1 MKIISFIF
9 TTLFLSL
16 CTLLGLVIYLLW
28 HYGKELPDYR
38 QLSKYEPS
46 IVTRVHAGNGA
57 LLAEYAKQKRV
68 FVPINVIPKKIIDAF
83 LSAEDKDF
91 YDHFGIDLLAITRA
105 LATNILSYHE
115 NKRHIYCPPQNVSID
130 GKRVMLLL
138 PNFLVEAEK
147 GNTKFN
153 KFSGNTPLSAA
164 VPILLI
170 HTYPCS

>member
-16 CTLLGLVIYLLW
+16 CTFLGLVIYLLW

-68 FVPINVIPKKIIDAF
+68 FVPINVIPKK
-83 LSAEDKDF
+83 S
-91 YDHFGIDLLAITRA
+91 
-105 LATNILSYHE
+105 
-115 NKRHIYCPPQNVSID
+115 
-130 GKRVMLLL
+130 
-138 PNFLVEAEK
+138 
-147 GNTKFN
+147 
-153 KFSGNTPLSAA
+153 
-164 VPILLI
+164 
-170 HTYPCS
+170 

>member
-1 MKIISFIF
+1 M
-9 TTLFLSL
+9 
-16 CTLLGLVIYLLW
+16 
-28 HYGKELPDYR
+28 
-38 QLSKYEPS
+38 
-46 IVTRVHAGNGA
+46 
-57 LLAEYAKQKRV
+57 
-68 FVPINVIPKKIIDAF
+68 KKILLLLVLIIVFSCCYAHAYKVEQFMFDYMNASEKGEREF
-83 LSAEDKDF
+83 LMT
-91 YDHFGIDLLAITRA
+91 YLQGITSGTR
-105 LATNILSYHE
+105 ATNILSYHE